1 MGDVETSQTEWEEH
15 YNLLCLGK
23 RHCKEGTL
31 WKLQG
36 NEEDFYWSQK
46 EVGDGLKPQEKLSLE
61 EKISIYFE
69 KFPESISLSEIAEKV
84 GTSYEYVRR
93 ICTEMY
99 ELGLMS
105 RTKVETGNKGRPSYL
120 YGPA

>member
-1 MGDVETSQTEWEEH
+1 M
-15 YNLLCLGK
+15 
-23 RHCKEGTL
+23 RA
-31 WKLQG
+31 
-36 NEEDFYWSQK
+36 
-46 EVGDGLKPQEKLSLE
+46 SLE

>member
-1 MGDVETSQTEWEEH
+1 MWKHPKPEWEEH
-15 YNLLCLGK
+15 YNLLYLGK

-36 NEEDFYWSQK
+36 NEEDFYWSLQ
-46 EVGDGLKPQEKLSLE
+46 GTDDGLKPQEKLSLE
-61 EKISIYFE
+61 SKISIYFQ
-69 KFPESISLSEIAEKV
+69 KFPEPLSLTDIAAKV

-93 ICTEMY
+93 ICTEMF
-99 ELGLMS
+99 ELGLLS
-105 RTKVETGNKGRPSYL
+105 RTKVENGNKGRPSYL